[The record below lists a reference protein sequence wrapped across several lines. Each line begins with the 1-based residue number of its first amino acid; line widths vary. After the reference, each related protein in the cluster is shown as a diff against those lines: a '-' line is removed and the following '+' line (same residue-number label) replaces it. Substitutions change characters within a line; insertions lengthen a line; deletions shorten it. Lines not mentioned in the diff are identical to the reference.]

1 MVLPFFMVKQ
11 CQLASQTC
19 SVHLPSCPK
28 MLFHLRIAF
37 AYANPHCSQSCV
49 PLSGFV
55 HFVSAYSALNSRE
68 LTLARASKSYVN
80 YNNTYIRRFYMYLQ
94 EVHVPDWVLKRAER
108 AEQRSQANYNE
119 IKFSQPKGGNHGKE
133 KYTK

>member
-1 MVLPFFMVKQ
+1 MVLPFFMIKQ
-11 CQLASQTC
+11 RQLASKTC
-19 SVHLPSCPK
+19 SVPLPRVRSPK
-28 MLFHLRIAF
+28 ALRIAF

-49 PLSGFV
+49 PLSGLV